1 MDFMELAKNRFAVRK
16 FSDKPLEKE
25 KLDLIL
31 EAGRLAPT
39 AKNFQPQRI
48 YVLQSEEAL
57 RKMNALSPCVY
68 GAKTVLVFTYNEEEE
83 WKNAQEAGI
92 HSGVEDVSIVATH
105 MMLAAASLGV
115 DTIWCNRFANT
126 QLEVTFNLPEEERA
140 VLFMPI
146 GYRAEGVQPGPLHE
160 ASKKIEDMV
169 TYL

>member
-1 MDFMELAKNRFAVRK
+1 MDFLELARKRFSVRK

-48 YVLQSEEAL
+48 YVLQSDEAL
-57 RKMNALSPCVY
+57 KKMNALSPCVY
-68 GAKTVLVFTYNEEEE
+68 GAKTVLVFTYNEQEE
-83 WKNAQEAGI
+83 WKNAQEAEV

-126 QLEVTFNLPEEERA
+126 QLEVMFNLPEEERA

-146 GYRAEGVQPGPLHE
+146 GYRAEGVEPGPLHT
-160 ASKKIEDMV
+160 ASKKLDEIV
-169 TYL
+169 RYL

>member
-1 MDFMELAKNRFAVRK
+1 MDFLELAKNRFSVRK
-16 FSDKPLEKE
+16 FSDKPVEKE

-39 AKNFQPQRI
+39 AKNFQPQHI

-57 RKMNALSPCVY
+57 KKMNALSPCVY
-68 GAKTVLVFTYNEEEE
+68 GANTVLVFTYNENEE
-83 WKNAQEAGI
+83 WKNEQEAGI

-105 MMLAAASLGV
+105 IMLAAASMGV

-126 QLEVTFNLPEEERA
+126 QLEVMFNLPEEERA

-146 GYRAEGVQPGPLHE
+146 GYRAEGVAPAPKHE
-160 ASKKIEDMV
+160 ESKKIEEIV